1 MNRFTIQS
9 FPRRALALVLTAAL
23 LVPTA
28 LATAGTAQLNTTQV
42 LADGLTYRN
51 TISNHSSAGRM
62 ESFSFELEPD
72 SVVYPIMIQAA
83 GTIYGAATINRAI
96 TTAQEMGYHVI
107 GGINSD
113 FFTMGSGI
121 PNGISIEEGVYQSS
135 SEGNNAIA
143 MVDGQ
148 LQLVSDPQV
157 TITVTNQRTG
167 NSVNISHFN
176 KWRNS
181 AGGLYLFNED
191 FSTVSTHSDAAGGR
205 TMRLQLVEE
214 EAGTDLTVNSTLHLE
229 VVEVMDTEG
238 SVTIGEDNYIITAA
252 YESGFYDFFASYQP
266 GDLVTL
272 TTSCTD
278 PVISQTQWAGGC
290 GDIIVSNGA
299 ITDSSSWT
307 YATGRAPRT
316 AVGVQ
321 SDGTMIFYTVDGRQ
335 SGYSG
340 GLTELDLAEEM
351 LRQGCVWAVNL
362 DGGGST
368 TFAARLP
375 GSDGVSVVNSP
386 SGGALRSCAAFILLV
401 TDPENADGTPERLAL
416 QEDGLVVLAGSSVTL
431 GDVAALD
438 QSGTTV
444 TSRVTDAEFTSDTGL
459 GTFNGGVYT
468 AGSTS
473 GTDTIQIYS
482 PSLDVEG
489 TAQIHVIS
497 SLSDLTVT
505 RSGSNTSVTSLSLD
519 SGESVSLSAV
529 GSYWSRTALRLGSSA
544 VTWGVTGSIGT
555 ITQDGVFTA
564 SGNGTTGSI
573 TVTAG
578 GITKTIP
585 VTLSVTYVHTDVP
598 TDHWAYTAV
607 EYCYDHGIV
616 SGIST
621 TEYGAN
627 YSICRRDF
635 VLMLYNALGK
645 PAVTG
650 SSSFTDVDPSAY
662 YTAAV
667 TWASSNGL
675 VSGVGEGRF
684 APDDLVTREQAA
696 TILHQAM
703 PLLGLSSTEP
713 DLSVLEQFADQGQI
727 ADYARPHM
735 AALVSQGLL
744 SGTGDGL
751 IPKGNLTRAEMAS
764 LLYRLLTAAEQGG
777 GETSDTELD
786 DDATLTLDVTEST
799 LASTQSIQ
807 LNATLTGG
815 TGTITWTSSDPT
827 VATVAS
833 DGTVTN
839 VYTGVGTPTVTITAT
854 CGTLTAS
861 AAIQCSPADQ
871 VGQVTAQPSLNVRS
885 GPSTENTIISSLKYG
900 AQVIVLDTAAGWY
913 QVMFSNG
920 STPVVGWVSADYLAL
935 L

>member
-662 YTAAV
+662 YAAAV

-751 IPKGNLTRAEMAS
+751 SPKGNLTRAEMAA

-839 VYTGVGTPTVTITAT
+839 VYTGIGTPTVTITAT

>member
-662 YTAAV
+662 YAAAV

-751 IPKGNLTRAEMAS
+751 SPKGNLTRAEMAA

-833 DGTVTN
+833 DGTV
-839 VYTGVGTPTVTITAT
+839 
-854 CGTLTAS
+854 
-861 AAIQCSPADQ
+861 AD
-871 VGQVTAQPSLNVRS
+871 V
-885 GPSTENTIISSLKYG
+885 
-900 AQVIVLDTAAGWY
+900 
-913 QVMFSNG
+913 
-920 STPVVGWVSADYLAL
+920 
-935 L
+935 

>member
-444 TSRVTDAEFTSDTGL
+444 TSRVTDVEFTSDTGL

-489 TAQIHVIS
+489 TAQIHVVS

-650 SSSFTDVDPSAY
+650 SSSFTDVDSSAY
-662 YTAAV
+662 YAAAV

-751 IPKGNLTRAEMAS
+751 SPKGNLTRAEMAA

-777 GETSDTELD
+777 DETSDTELD

>member
-650 SSSFTDVDPSAY
+650 SSSFTDVDSSAY
-662 YTAAV
+662 YAAAV

-751 IPKGNLTRAEMAS
+751 SPKGNLTRAEMAA

-854 CGTLTAS
+854 CRTLTAS

>member
-861 AAIQCSPADQ
+861 AAIQCSPAEQ

>member
-489 TAQIHVIS
+489 TAQIHVVS

-650 SSSFTDVDPSAY
+650 SSSFTDVDSSAY
-662 YTAAV
+662 YAAAV

-751 IPKGNLTRAEMAS
+751 SPKGNLTRAEMAA

>member
-444 TSRVTDAEFTSDTGL
+444 TSRVTDAEFTSDAGL

-482 PSLDVEG
+482 PSLEVEG

-650 SSSFTDVDPSAY
+650 SSSFTDVDSSAY
-662 YTAAV
+662 YAAAV

-751 IPKGNLTRAEMAS
+751 SPKGNLTRAEMAA

-839 VYTGVGTPTVTITAT
+839 VYTGIGTPTVTITAA

-861 AAIQCSPADQ
+861 AAIQCSPAEQ